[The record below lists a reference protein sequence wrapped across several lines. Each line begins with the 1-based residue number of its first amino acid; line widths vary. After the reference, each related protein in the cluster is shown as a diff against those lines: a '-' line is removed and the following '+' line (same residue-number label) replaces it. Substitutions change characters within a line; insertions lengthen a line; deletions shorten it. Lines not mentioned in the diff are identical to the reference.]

1 MSRSALVG
9 MHVTGGNTG
18 NIPFP
23 AGFLTQKVVVSGL
36 TADQINDPRFTYSL
50 SGGSTGNSR
59 TYRFEVVD
67 ESGFVVAAAEGSIPY
82 PSTNSVSSTAFATN
96 SFSVVGSSGI
106 TVTDANFPQA
116 YHAVPIDSYVSSLPR
131 DYLMATDACIR
142 MTLDLQAAEINDG
155 YQYVQILADNAA
167 TCDTGNDEGSVPTP
181 QRSSYMACFEHEKSK
196 NNTNFKKYTFP
207 VLSAGNNCGRVN

>member
-23 AGFLTQKVVVSGL
+23 AGFLTQKVPVSGL

-67 ESGFVVAAAEGSIPY
+67 ESGFVLAAAEGSIPY
-82 PSTNSVSSTAFATN
+82 PSTNSVSSTAFATH

-106 TVTDANFPQA
+106 TVTDANFPPA
-116 YHAVPIDSYVSSLPR
+116 YH
-131 DYLMATDACIR
+131 ACIR